1 MSDENSRQKKGSK
14 QDGGADDWLTTYAD
28 MVTLLLT
35 FFVLLMNP
43 ENPIDSQR
51 IELIVQAFQGLGP
64 MQGGNTLSEGILA
77 ELGNDVAAF
86 PSKTGGTRLNKS
98 RKKAVSEFQ
107 PEIQNRFV
115 KIKEDERGLV
125 ITLAGDFLFSRGSS
139 EVNLEQSRK
148 TLRKLA
154 QYLESDEI
162 TNRKIR
168 IEGHSDSL
176 LTDPQGP
183 WPTNWELSAAR
194 SSSVLHY
201 LVDYGAREDRFQ
213 IAGFADTVKLRDPES
228 TEADRAENRRVD
240 VVILKEAHE

>member
-1 MSDENSRQKKGSK
+1 MADNERKKK
-14 QDGGADDWLTTYAD
+14 QRRSAGGDNWLTTYAD

-64 MQGGNTLSEGILA
+64 LQGGNTLSEGILA
-77 ELGNDVAAF
+77 ELGNEVASF
-86 PSKTGGTRLNKS
+86 PSKTGGTRLNES
-98 RKKAVSEFQ
+98 RRKAISEFQ
-107 PEIQNRFV
+107 PEIKNRFV
-115 KIKEDERGLV
+115 KVKEDERGLI
-125 ITLAGDFLFSRGSS
+125 ITLAGDFLFERGSA
-139 EVNLEQSRK
+139 EVNLERSRN

-154 QYLESDEI
+154 GYLESDVF
-162 TNRKIR
+162 NDRKIR

-176 LTDPQGP
+176 PTDPAGP

-194 SSSVLHY
+194 SSAVLHY
-201 LVDYGAREDRFQ
+201 LVDYGAVESRFQ
-213 IAGFADTVKLRDPES
+213 IAGFSDTVKLREPEQ

-240 VVILKEAHE
+240 IVILKPGHE